1 MVQISKQIP
10 KTPKQAAKRAAPLDK
25 ALNAEI
31 FKALGDPTRLKL
43 LACLAKCSRACS
55 VTEVAECCDIDFSVV
70 SRHLA
75 ILARAGIAEASKK
88 GRTVFYSVR
97 YQAITMAMREL
108 ADAFEGCCAPGSK
121 ESCCVEC

>member
-1 MVQISKQIP
+1 MVQISKRIP
-10 KTPKQAAKRAAPLDK
+10 KTPKLAAMRLEPIDK

-55 VTEVAECCDIDFSVV
+55 VTEVGGCCDVDFSVV

-75 ILARAGIAEASKK
+75 ILARAGIVEASKK

-97 YQAITMAMREL
+97 YETVVNAMRQL
-108 ADAFEGCCAPGSK
+108 ADAFEECCAHDS
-121 ESCCVEC
+121 EERCCVKC